1 MPLNAAQIFLF
12 NGTSFVLLSSIVLK
26 AFTKN
31 RFGLVTNER
40 VFRCQPSVT
49 RIFTNFVYG
58 SQSFMKG
65 TVERSSNF
73 PFQRYKFRSLSSIV
87 LKAFTKNRF
96 GLVTNERVFRCQPSV
111 TRIFTNFVYGSQSFM
126 KGAVERSSNFPFQR
140 YKFRSLIF
148 YSFESVYE
156 KPFRSCNKRTRFQMP
171 TVCHPNFY
179 EFFLRITELQ

>member
-1 MPLNAAQIFLF
+1 MNAAQIFLF

-40 VFRCQPSVT
+40 VFRCKPSVT

-73 PFQRYKFRSLSSIV
+73 PFQ
-87 LKAFTKNRF
+87 
-96 GLVTNERVFRCQPSV
+96 Q
-111 TRIFTNFVYGSQSFM
+111 
-126 KGAVERSSNFPFQR
+126 

-148 YSFESVYE
+148 YSFDKCLRKTVSV
-156 KPFRSCNKRTRFQMP
+156 CNKRTRFQMP
-171 TVCHPNFY
+171 TVCHPKR
-179 EFFLRITELQ
+179 LRKTVSTDHRACNERCR

>member
-1 MPLNAAQIFLF
+1 MPLNAARIFLF

-65 TVERSSNF
+65 
-73 PFQRYKFRSLSSIV
+73 
-87 LKAFTKNRF
+87 
-96 GLVTNERVFRCQPSV
+96 
-111 TRIFTNFVYGSQSFM
+111 
-126 KGAVERSSNFPFQR
+126 AVERSSNFPSKR
-140 YKFRSLIF
+140 YKFRPLIF
-148 YSFESVYE
+148 YSFGSVYE
-156 KPFRSCNKRTRFQMP
+156 KPFRSCNKRKPFQMP

-179 EFFLRITELQ
+179 EFCLRITELHERCR